1 LNPDSLPAAEGLSAG
16 MTTEADTAETAGNS
30 RPRLAWKRHFAL
42 DSPWAPCYYFPL
54 FPVADMYNIYLK
66 GAGTMSGH
74 NKWSTIKHKK
84 GATDAKRGKVFTK
97 IIKEISVAAKLG
109 GADPVANPR
118 LRTAIDKA
126 KAENMP
132 KDNIE
137 RAIKKGAGG
146 MEGVTYE
153 EIVYEGYG
161 PGGAA
166 VLVEVMTDNRN
177 RSVSEVRS
185 IFSKN
190 NGNMGEAGCVSWMFS
205 KKGLILY
212 DKSVDFEQLF
222 EAAIEVGADDV
233 AEQDEQFEVTTDLG
247 SFIEVREA
255 LAAKGFK
262 HADAEIT
269 MIPQTMVV
277 LEGKQA
283 ESMLRLM
290 DKMEDCDDVQN
301 VYSNFDISA
310 EEMENLI

>member
-1 LNPDSLPAAEGLSAG
+1 
-16 MTTEADTAETAGNS
+16 
-30 RPRLAWKRHFAL
+30 
-42 DSPWAPCYYFPL
+42 
-54 FPVADMYNIYLK
+54 
-66 GAGTMSGH
+66 MSGH

-84 GATDAKRGKVFTK
+84 GAADAKRGKVFTK

-109 GADPVANPR
+109 GGDPAANPR
-118 LRTAIDKA
+118 LRTAVDKA

-137 RAIKKGAGG
+137 RAIKKGTGG

-177 RSVSEVRS
+177 RSVSDVRS
-185 IFSKN
+185 IFTKN
-190 NGNMGEAGCVSWMFS
+190 NGNMGEAGCVSWLFD
-205 KKGLILY
+205 KKGLIVY
-212 DKSVDFEQLF
+212 DSSVDFEKLF
-222 EAAIEVGADDV
+222 EAAIEVGAEDV
-233 AEQDEQFEVTTDLG
+233 SEQEEQIEVTTEPG

-255 LAAKGFK
+255 LEAKGFR
-262 HADAEIT
+262 HLNAEIT
-269 MIPQTMVV
+269 MIPQTMVA

-290 DKMEDCDDVQN
+290 DKLEDNDDVQN
-301 VYSNFDISA
+301 VYANFDISS
-310 EEMENLI
+310 EEMEKLM

>member
-1 LNPDSLPAAEGLSAG
+1 
-16 MTTEADTAETAGNS
+16 
-30 RPRLAWKRHFAL
+30 
-42 DSPWAPCYYFPL
+42 
-54 FPVADMYNIYLK
+54 
-66 GAGTMSGH
+66 MSGH

-84 GATDAKRGKVFTK
+84 GAADAKRGKVFTK

-109 GADPVANPR
+109 GGDPVANPR

-153 EIVYEGYG
+153 EIIYEGYG

-166 VLVEVMTDNRN
+166 VLVEVLTDNRN
-177 RSVSEVRS
+177 RSVSDIRS
-185 IFSKN
+185 IFTKC
-190 NGNMGEAGCVSWMFS
+190 NGNMGESGCVAWMFS
-205 KKGLILY
+205 QKGLILY

-222 EAAIEVGADDV
+222 EAAIEAGAEDV
-233 AEQDEQFEVTTDLG
+233 AEQDEQFEVTTEPG

-255 LAAKGFK
+255 LDAKGFR
-262 HADAEIT
+262 HANAEIT
-269 MIPQTMVV
+269 MIPQTLVV

-283 ESMLRLM
+283 ENMLKLM
-290 DKMEDCDDVQN
+290 DRLEDNDDVQN
-301 VYSNFDISA
+301 VYSNFDISS
-310 EEMENLI
+310 EEMEKMM